1 MSQFFSKKILLL
13 LFLIIILSFFLLGLD
28 EFFSIYYIKQ
38 NSEFIQSFIDKN
50 FLYSLLIFY
59 SLFLLL
65 LCFFLP
71 FSAIMLIFSGYSFN
85 LYLSI
90 PLSIIIITI
99 GGLSNF
105 LLLKKINLIV
115 FFNKAKFWL
124 KKISFTFKD
133 NEFQYLLLL
142 RLVPIPFIIQNTIT
156 VILNISAKNFFFST
170 LLGVVPYAVIYS
182 LAGSQLRKIIDKSG
196 FITISDILNYE
207 NFAIICL
214 LAIFILLSIF
224 LKKKLIKF

>member
-65 LCFFLP
+65 LFFFLP

-142 RLVPIPFIIQNTIT
+142 RLMPIPFTIQNAIT
-156 VILNISAKNFFFST
+156 VILNISEKKFFFST
-170 LLGVVPYAVIYS
+170 MLGIVPYVVIYS
-182 LAGSQLRKIIDKSG
+182 LAGLQLRKIIDKSEH
-196 FITISDILNYE
+196 ITVSDILNYE
-207 NFAIICL
+207 NFAVVCL
-214 LAIFILLSIF
+214 LVIFILLSIF
-224 LKKKLIKF
+224 LKKKIN

>member
-59 SLFLLL
+59 SIFLLL
-65 LCFFLP
+65 LFFFLP

-105 LLLKKINLIV
+105 LLLKKTNLIV

-142 RLVPIPFIIQNTIT
+142 RLMPIPFIIQNTIT
-156 VILNISAKNFFFST
+156 VILNISEKKFFFST
-170 LLGVVPYAVIYS
+170 MLGVVPYAVIYS
-182 LAGSQLRKIIDKSG
+182 LAGLQLRKIIDKSEH
-196 FITISDILNYE
+196 ITVSDILNYE
-207 NFAIICL
+207 NFAVVCL
-214 LAIFILLSIF
+214 LVIFILLSIF
-224 LKKKLIKF
+224 LKKKIN

>member
-1 MSQFFSKKILLL
+1 MNQFFSKKILLL

-28 EFFSIYYIKQ
+28 ELFSIYYIKQ

-142 RLVPIPFIIQNTIT
+142 RLMPIPFTIQNAIT
-156 VILNISAKNFFFST
+156 VILNISEKKFFFST
-170 LLGVVPYAVIYS
+170 MLGIVPYAVIYS
-182 LAGSQLRKIIDKSG
+182 LAGLQLRKIIDKSEH
-196 FITISDILNYE
+196 ITVSDILNYE
-207 NFAIICL
+207 NFAVVCL
-214 LAIFILLSIF
+214 LVIFILLSIF
-224 LKKKLIKF
+224 LKKKIN

>member
-1 MSQFFSKKILLL
+1 MIQFFSKKVLLL

-65 LCFFLP
+65 LFFFLP

-142 RLVPIPFIIQNTIT
+142 RLMPIPFTIQNAIT
-156 VILNISAKNFFFST
+156 VILNISEKKFFFST
-170 LLGVVPYAVIYS
+170 MLGIVPFAVIYS
-182 LAGSQLRKIIDKSG
+182 LGGLQLRKIIDKSEH
-196 FITISDILNYE
+196 ITVSDILNYE
-207 NFAIICL
+207 NFAVVCL
-214 LAIFILLSIF
+214 LVIFILLSIF
-224 LKKKLIKF
+224 LKKKIN

>member
-59 SLFLLL
+59 SIFLLL
-65 LCFFLP
+65 LFFFLP

-105 LLLKKINLIV
+105 LLLKKTNLIV

-142 RLVPIPFIIQNTIT
+142 RLVPIPFIIQNAIT
-156 VILNISAKNFFFST
+156 VILNISEKKFFFST
-170 LLGVVPYAVIYS
+170 MLGIVPYAVIYS
-182 LAGSQLRKIIDKSG
+182 LAGLQLRKIIDKSG

-224 LKKKLIKF
+224 LKKKIN

>member
-28 EFFSIYYIKQ
+28 ELFSIYYIKQ

-65 LCFFLP
+65 LFFFLP

-142 RLVPIPFIIQNTIT
+142 RLMPIPFIIQNTIT
-156 VILNISAKNFFFST
+156 VILNISEKKFFFST
-170 LLGVVPYAVIYS
+170 MLGIVPYAVIYS
-182 LAGSQLRKIIDKSG
+182 LAGLQLRKIIDKSEH
-196 FITISDILNYE
+196 ITVSDILNYE
-207 NFAIICL
+207 NFAVVCL
-214 LAIFILLSIF
+214 LVIFILLSIF
-224 LKKKLIKF
+224 LKKKIN

>member
-1 MSQFFSKKILLL
+1 MIQFFSKKVLLL

-65 LCFFLP
+65 LFFFLP

-90 PLSIIIITI
+90 PLSIITITI

-105 LLLKKINLIV
+105 LLLKKVNLIV

-142 RLVPIPFIIQNTIT
+142 RLMPIPFTIQNAIT
-156 VILNISAKNFFFST
+156 VILNISEKKFFFST
-170 LLGVVPYAVIYS
+170 MLGIVPFAVIYS
-182 LAGSQLRKIIDKSG
+182 LGGLQLRKIIDKSEH
-196 FITISDILNYE
+196 ITVSDILNYE
-207 NFAIICL
+207 NFAVVCL
-214 LAIFILLSIF
+214 LVIFILLSIF
-224 LKKKLIKF
+224 LKKKIN

>member
-1 MSQFFSKKILLL
+1 MNQFFSKKILLL

-65 LCFFLP
+65 LFFFLP

-142 RLVPIPFIIQNTIT
+142 RLMPIPFIIQNAIT
-156 VILNISAKNFFFST
+156 VILNISEKKFFFST
-170 LLGVVPYAVIYS
+170 MLGIVPYAVIYS
-182 LAGSQLRKIIDKSG
+182 LAGFQLRKIIDKNEH
-196 FITISDILNYE
+196 ITVSDILNYE
-207 NFAIICL
+207 NFAVVCL
-214 LAIFILLSIF
+214 LVIFILLSIF
-224 LKKKLIKF
+224 LKKKIN

>member
-65 LCFFLP
+65 LFFFLP

-85 LYLSI
+85 LYLSL

-142 RLVPIPFIIQNTIT
+142 RLMPIPFIIQNAIT
-156 VILNISAKNFFFST
+156 VILNISEKKFFFST
-170 LLGVVPYAVIYS
+170 MLGIVPYAVIYS
-182 LAGSQLRKIIDKSG
+182 LAGLQLRKIIDKSEH
-196 FITISDILNYE
+196 ITVSDILNYE
-207 NFAIICL
+207 NFAVVCL
-214 LAIFILLSIF
+214 LVIFILLSIF
-224 LKKKLIKF
+224 LKKKIN

>member
-1 MSQFFSKKILLL
+1 MSQFFSKKIIVL
-13 LFLIIILSFFLLGLD
+13 LFFIIILSFFLLGLD

-38 NSEFIQSFIDKN
+38 NNEFIQSFIDKN

-59 SLFLLL
+59 SIFLLL
-65 LCFFLP
+65 LFLFLP

-105 LLLKKINLIV
+105 LLLKKTNLIV

-142 RLVPIPFIIQNTIT
+142 RLMPIPFIIQNTIT
-156 VILNISAKNFFFST
+156 VILNISEKKFFFST
-170 LLGVVPYAVIYS
+170 MLGIVPYVVIYS
-182 LAGSQLRKIIDKSG
+182 LAGLQLRKIIDKSEH
-196 FITISDILNYE
+196 ITVSDILNYE
-207 NFAIICL
+207 NFAVVCL
-214 LAIFILLSIF
+214 LVIFILLSIF

>member
-65 LCFFLP
+65 LFFFLP

-142 RLVPIPFIIQNTIT
+142 RLMPIPFIIQNAIT
-156 VILNISAKNFFFST
+156 VILNISEKKFFFST
-170 LLGVVPYAVIYS
+170 MLGIVPYAVIYS
-182 LAGSQLRKIIDKSG
+182 LAGLQLRKIIDKSEH
-196 FITISDILNYE
+196 ITVSDILNYE
-207 NFAIICL
+207 NFAVVCL
-214 LAIFILLSIF
+214 LVIFILLSIF
-224 LKKKLIKF
+224 LKKKIN

>member
-1 MSQFFSKKILLL
+1 MSQFFSQKVLLL
-13 LFLIIILSFFLLGLD
+13 LFLIIILSFILLGLD

-59 SLFLLL
+59 SLFFLLI
-65 LCFFLP
+65 CFFLP

-142 RLVPIPFIIQNTIT
+142 RLMPIPFTIQNAIT
-156 VILNISAKNFFFST
+156 VILNISEKIFFFST
-170 LLGVVPYAVIYS
+170 MLGVVPYAVIYS
-182 LAGSQLRKIIDKSG
+182 LAGLQLRKIIDKSEH
-196 FITISDILNYE
+196 ITVSDILNYE
-207 NFAIICL
+207 NFAVVCL
-214 LAIFILLSIF
+214 LVIFILLSIF
-224 LKKKLIKF
+224 LKKKIN

>member
-142 RLVPIPFIIQNTIT
+142 RLMPIPFTIQNAIT
-156 VILNISAKNFFFST
+156 VILNISEKKFFFST
-170 LLGVVPYAVIYS
+170 MLGIVPYAVIYS
-182 LAGSQLRKIIDKSG
+182 LGGLQLRKIIDKSEH
-196 FITISDILNYE
+196 ITVSDILNYE
-207 NFAIICL
+207 NFAVVCL
-214 LAIFILLSIF
+214 LVIFILLSIF
-224 LKKKLIKF
+224 LKKKIN

>member
-1 MSQFFSKKILLL
+1 MTQFFSKKILLL

-142 RLVPIPFIIQNTIT
+142 RLMPIPFIIQNAIT
-156 VILNISAKNFFFST
+156 VILNISEKIFFFST
-170 LLGVVPYAVIYS
+170 MLGVVPYVVIYS
-182 LAGSQLRKIIDKSG
+182 LAGLQLRKIIDKSEH
-196 FITISDILNYE
+196 ITVSDILNYE
-207 NFAIICL
+207 NFAVVCL
-214 LAIFILLSIF
+214 LVIFILLSIF
-224 LKKKLIKF
+224 LKKKIN

>member
-1 MSQFFSKKILLL
+1 MIQFFSKKVLLL

-65 LCFFLP
+65 LFFFLP

-90 PLSIIIITI
+90 PLSIITITI

-105 LLLKKINLIV
+105 LLLKKVNLIV

-142 RLVPIPFIIQNTIT
+142 RLMPIPFIIQNAIT
-156 VILNISAKNFFFST
+156 VILNISEKKFFFST
-170 LLGVVPYAVIYS
+170 MLGIVPFAVIYS
-182 LAGSQLRKIIDKSG
+182 LGGLQLRKIIDKSEH
-196 FITISDILNYE
+196 ITVSDILNYE
-207 NFAIICL
+207 NFAVVCL
-214 LAIFILLSIF
+214 LVIFILLSIF
-224 LKKKLIKF
+224 LKKKIN

>member
-142 RLVPIPFIIQNTIT
+142 RLIPIPFIIQNAIT
-156 VILNISAKNFFFST
+156 VILNISEKKFFFST
-170 LLGVVPYAVIYS
+170 MLGIVPYTVIYS
-182 LAGSQLRKIIDKSG
+182 LAGLQLRKIIDKSES
-196 FITISDILNYE
+196 ITISDILNYE
-207 NFAIICL
+207 NFSVICL

>member
-1 MSQFFSKKILLL
+1 MSQFFSKKVLLL

-28 EFFSIYYIKQ
+28 ELFSIYYIKQ

-65 LCFFLP
+65 LFFFLP

-142 RLVPIPFIIQNTIT
+142 RLMPIPFIIQNAIT
-156 VILNISAKNFFFST
+156 VILNISEKKFFFST
-170 LLGVVPYAVIYS
+170 MLGIVPYAVIYS
-182 LAGSQLRKIIDKSG
+182 LAGLQLRKIIDKSEH
-196 FITISDILNYE
+196 ITVSDILNYE
-207 NFAIICL
+207 NFAVVCL
-214 LAIFILLSIF
+214 LVIFILLSIF
-224 LKKKLIKF
+224 LKKKIN

>member
-59 SLFLLL
+59 SIFLLL
-65 LCFFLP
+65 LFLFLP
-71 FSAIMLIFSGYSFN
+71 FSAIMIIFSGYSFN

-142 RLVPIPFIIQNTIT
+142 RLMPIPFIIQNTIT
-156 VILNISAKNFFFST
+156 VILNISEKKFFFST
-170 LLGVVPYAVIYS
+170 MLGIVPYVVIYS
-182 LAGSQLRKIIDKSG
+182 LAGLQLRKIIDKSEH
-196 FITISDILNYE
+196 ITVSDILNYE
-207 NFAIICL
+207 NFAVVCL
-214 LAIFILLSIF
+214 LVIFILLSIF
-224 LKKKLIKF
+224 LKKKIN

>member
-65 LCFFLP
+65 LFFFLP

-115 FFNKAKFWL
+115 FFNKAQFWL

-142 RLVPIPFIIQNTIT
+142 RLMPIPFTIQNAIT
-156 VILNISAKNFFFST
+156 VILNISEKFFFLST
-170 LLGVVPYAVIYS
+170 MLGVVPYVVIYS
-182 LAGSQLRKIIDKSG
+182 LAGLQLRKIIDKSEH
-196 FITISDILNYE
+196 ITVSDILNYE
-207 NFAIICL
+207 NFAVVCL
-214 LAIFILLSIF
+214 LVIFILLSIF
-224 LKKKLIKF
+224 LKKKIN

>member
-1 MSQFFSKKILLL
+1 MTQFFSKKILLL

-142 RLVPIPFIIQNTIT
+142 RLMPIPFIIQNAIT
-156 VILNISAKNFFFST
+156 VILNISEKFFFFST
-170 LLGVVPYAVIYS
+170 MLGVVPYVVIYS
-182 LAGSQLRKIIDKSG
+182 LAGLQLRKIIDKSEH
-196 FITISDILNYE
+196 ITVSDILNYE
-207 NFAIICL
+207 NFAVVCL
-214 LAIFILLSIF
+214 LVIFILLSIF
-224 LKKKLIKF
+224 LKKKIN

>member
-115 FFNKAKFWL
+115 FFNKAQFWL

-142 RLVPIPFIIQNTIT
+142 RLMPIPFIIQNAIT
-156 VILNISAKNFFFST
+156 VILNISEKKFFFST
-170 LLGVVPYAVIYS
+170 MLGIVPYVVIYS
-182 LAGSQLRKIIDKSG
+182 LAGLQLRKIIDKSEH
-196 FITISDILNYE
+196 ITVSDILNYE
-207 NFAIICL
+207 NFAVVCL
-214 LAIFILLSIF
+214 LVIFILLSIF
-224 LKKKLIKF
+224 LKKKIN

>member
-1 MSQFFSKKILLL
+1 MSQFFSKKIIVL
-13 LFLIIILSFFLLGLD
+13 LFFIIILFFFLLDLH

-38 NSEFIQSFIDKN
+38 NNEFIQSFIDKN

-65 LCFFLP
+65 LFFFLP

-105 LLLKKINLIV
+105 LLLKKTNLIV

-142 RLVPIPFIIQNTIT
+142 RLMPIPFIIQNAIT
-156 VILNISAKNFFFST
+156 VILNISEKKFFFST
-170 LLGVVPYAVIYS
+170 MLGIVPYVVIYS
-182 LAGSQLRKIIDKSG
+182 LGGLQLRKIIDKSEH
-196 FITISDILNYE
+196 ITVSDILNYE
-207 NFAIICL
+207 NFAVVCL
-214 LAIFILLSIF
+214 LVIFILLSIF
-224 LKKKLIKF
+224 LKKKIN

>member
-65 LCFFLP
+65 LFFFLP

-142 RLVPIPFIIQNTIT
+142 RLMPIPFTIQNAIT
-156 VILNISAKNFFFST
+156 VILNISEKKFFFST
-170 LLGVVPYAVIYS
+170 MLGIVPYVVIYS
-182 LAGSQLRKIIDKSG
+182 LGGLQLRKIIDKSEH
-196 FITISDILNYE
+196 ITVSDILNYE
-207 NFAIICL
+207 NFAVVCL
-214 LAIFILLSIF
+214 LVIFILLSIF
-224 LKKKLIKF
+224 LKKKIN

>member
-1 MSQFFSKKILLL
+1 MSQFFSKKVLLL

-115 FFNKAKFWL
+115 FFNKAQFWL

-142 RLVPIPFIIQNTIT
+142 RLMPIPFTIQNAIT
-156 VILNISAKNFFFST
+156 VILNISEKKFFFST
-170 LLGVVPYAVIYS
+170 MLGIVPYAVIYS
-182 LAGSQLRKIIDKSG
+182 LAGLQLRKIIDKSEH
-196 FITISDILNYE
+196 ITVSDILNYE
-207 NFAIICL
+207 NFAVVCL
-214 LAIFILLSIF
+214 LVIFILLSIF
-224 LKKKLIKF
+224 LKKKIN

>member
-59 SLFLLL
+59 SIFLLL
-65 LCFFLP
+65 LFFFLP

-85 LYLSI
+85 LYLTI

-142 RLVPIPFIIQNTIT
+142 RLTPIPFIIQNTIT
-156 VILNISAKNFFFST
+156 VILNISEKKFFFST
-170 LLGVVPYAVIYS
+170 MLGIVPYVVIYS
-182 LAGSQLRKIIDKSG
+182 LAGLQLRKIIDKSEH
-196 FITISDILNYE
+196 ITVSDILNYE
-207 NFAIICL
+207 NFAVVCL
-214 LAIFILLSIF
+214 LVIFILLSIF
-224 LKKKLIKF
+224 LKKKIN

>member
-1 MSQFFSKKILLL
+1 MSQFFSKKIILL
-13 LFLIIILSFFLLGLD
+13 LFFIIILSFFLLGLD

-38 NSEFIQSFIDKN
+38 NNEFIQRFIDKN
-50 FLYSLLIFY
+50 FLYSLLLFY
-59 SLFLLL
+59 SIFLLL
-65 LCFFLP
+65 LFFFLP
-71 FSAIMLIFSGYSFN
+71 FSAIMLIFSGFSFN

-90 PLSIIIITI
+90 PLSVITITI

-105 LLLKKINLIV
+105 LLLKKVNLIV

-142 RLVPIPFIIQNTIT
+142 RLIPIPFIVQNTIM

-182 LAGSQLRKIIDKSG
+182 LAGSQLRKIIDKSE

-207 NFAIICL
+207 NFAVICL
-214 LAIFILLSIF
+214 LVIFILLSIF

>member
-28 EFFSIYYIKQ
+28 ELFSIYYIKQ

-59 SLFLLL
+59 SIFLLL
-65 LCFFLP
+65 LFFFLP

-90 PLSIIIITI
+90 PLSIIIITT

-142 RLVPIPFIIQNTIT
+142 RLMPIPFTIQNAIT
-156 VILNISAKNFFFST
+156 VILNISEKNFFFST
-170 LLGVVPYAVIYS
+170 MLGIVPYAVIYS
-182 LAGSQLRKIIDKSG
+182 LAGLQLRKIIDKSEH
-196 FITISDILNYE
+196 ITVSDILNYE
-207 NFAIICL
+207 NFAVVCL
-214 LAIFILLSIF
+214 LVIFILLSIF
-224 LKKKLIKF
+224 LKKKIN

>member
-142 RLVPIPFIIQNTIT
+142 RLMPIPFIIQNAIT
-156 VILNISAKNFFFST
+156 VILNISEKKFFFST
-170 LLGVVPYAVIYS
+170 MLGIVPYTVIYS
-182 LAGSQLRKIIDKSG
+182 LAGLQLRKIIDKSEH
-196 FITISDILNYE
+196 ITVSDILNYE
-207 NFAIICL
+207 NFAVVCL
-214 LAIFILLSIF
+214 LVIFILLSIF
-224 LKKKLIKF
+224 LKKKIN

>member
-65 LCFFLP
+65 LFFFLP

-142 RLVPIPFIIQNTIT
+142 RLMPIPFTIQNAIT
-156 VILNISAKNFFFST
+156 VILNISEKKFFFST
-170 LLGVVPYAVIYS
+170 MLGIVPYAVIYS
-182 LAGSQLRKIIDKSG
+182 LGGLQLRKIIDKSEH
-196 FITISDILNYE
+196 ITVSDILNYE
-207 NFAIICL
+207 NFAVVCL
-214 LAIFILLSIF
+214 LVIFILLSIF
-224 LKKKLIKF
+224 LKKKIN

>member
-59 SLFLLL
+59 SIFLLL
-65 LCFFLP
+65 LFFFLP

-142 RLVPIPFIIQNTIT
+142 RLMPIPFTIQNAIT
-156 VILNISAKNFFFST
+156 VILNISEKKFFFST
-170 LLGVVPYAVIYS
+170 MLGIVPYVVIYS
-182 LAGSQLRKIIDKSG
+182 LGGLQLRKIIDKSEH
-196 FITISDILNYE
+196 ITVSDILNYE
-207 NFAIICL
+207 NFAVVCL
-214 LAIFILLSIF
+214 LVIFILLSIF
-224 LKKKLIKF
+224 LKKKIN

>member
-1 MSQFFSKKILLL
+1 MIQFFSKKVLLL

-50 FLYSLLIFY
+50 FLYSLLLFY
-59 SLFLLL
+59 SIFLLL
-65 LCFFLP
+65 LFFFLP

-142 RLVPIPFIIQNTIT
+142 RLMPIPFTIQNAIT
-156 VILNISAKNFFFST
+156 VILNISEKKFFFST
-170 LLGVVPYAVIYS
+170 MLGVVPYAVIYS
-182 LAGSQLRKIIDKSG
+182 LAGLQLRKIIDKSEH
-196 FITISDILNYE
+196 ITVSDILNYE
-207 NFAIICL
+207 NFAVVCL
-214 LAIFILLSIF
+214 LVIFILLSIF
-224 LKKKLIKF
+224 LKKKIN

>member
-65 LCFFLP
+65 LFFFLP

-142 RLVPIPFIIQNTIT
+142 RLMPIPFTIQNAIT
-156 VILNISAKNFFFST
+156 VILNISEKNFFFST
-170 LLGVVPYAVIYS
+170 MLGIVPYAVIYS
-182 LAGSQLRKIIDKSG
+182 LAGLQLRKIIDKSEH
-196 FITISDILNYE
+196 ITVSDILNYE
-207 NFAIICL
+207 NFAVVCL
-214 LAIFILLSIF
+214 LVIFILLSIF
-224 LKKKLIKF
+224 LKKKIN

>member
-1 MSQFFSKKILLL
+1 MSQFFSKKVLLL

-142 RLVPIPFIIQNTIT
+142 RLMPIPFTIQNAIT
-156 VILNISAKNFFFST
+156 VILNISEKKFFFST
-170 LLGVVPYAVIYS
+170 MLGIVPYAVIYS
-182 LAGSQLRKIIDKSG
+182 LAGLQLRKIIDKSEH
-196 FITISDILNYE
+196 ITVSDILNYE
-207 NFAIICL
+207 NFAVVCL
-214 LAIFILLSIF
+214 LVIFILLSIF
-224 LKKKLIKF
+224 LKKKIN

>member
-142 RLVPIPFIIQNTIT
+142 RLMPIPFTIQNAIT
-156 VILNISAKNFFFST
+156 VILNISEKKFFFST
-170 LLGVVPYAVIYS
+170 MLGIVPYAVIYS
-182 LAGSQLRKIIDKSG
+182 LAGLQLRKIIDKSEH
-196 FITISDILNYE
+196 ITVSDILNYE
-207 NFAIICL
+207 NFAVVCL
-214 LAIFILLSIF
+214 LVIFILLSIF
-224 LKKKLIKF
+224 LKKKIN

>member
-28 EFFSIYYIKQ
+28 ELFSIYYIKQ

-65 LCFFLP
+65 LFFFLP

-142 RLVPIPFIIQNTIT
+142 RLMPIPFTIQNAIT
-156 VILNISAKNFFFST
+156 VILNISEKRFFFST
-170 LLGVVPYAVIYS
+170 MLGIVPYAVIYS
-182 LAGSQLRKIIDKSG
+182 LAGLQLRKIIDKSEH
-196 FITISDILNYE
+196 ITVSDILNYE
-207 NFAIICL
+207 NFAVVCL
-214 LAIFILLSIF
+214 LVIFILLSIF
-224 LKKKLIKF
+224 LKKKIN